1 MPTAH
6 LSGDL
11 TSEDVARLAEHFEP
25 LRAEELVEFAAE
37 RFGGRMVLTCSWQ
50 LGTSILVH
58 MTREVAPQTRLVE
71 IDTGLL
77 FAETHATRERLV
89 DHYGLE
95 VETLRPLQSVEE
107 QAAAHG
113 AALWEREPD
122 RCCGLRKVAPL
133 EQAIRDAD
141 GWLTGIR
148 RDQTT
153 QRARAPKLVL
163 DATPRRRQGAAARRL
178 ERARLLALHPSQRH
192 PVQRAARSRL
202 PVDRL
207 HALHA
212 RRSAAART
220 HAPAAG
226 PAAARPSAACTSP
239 DLTAHR
245 DRLNG

>member
-1 MPTAH
+1 VTTAH

-11 TSEDVARLAEHFEP
+11 TSEAVARLAEHFEP

-37 RFGGRMVLTCSWQ
+37 QFGGRMVLTCSWQ

-77 FAETHATRERLV
+77 FSETHATRERLV
-89 DHYGLE
+89 ERYGLE
-95 VETLRPLQSVEE
+95 VETLRPLQTVEE

-163 DATPRRRQGAAARRL
+163 DASRGVVKVQPLVDWSERDCWRYIYQNGIPYNELHDRGFPSIGCTPCT
-178 ERARLLALHPSQRH
+178 
-192 PVQRAARSRL
+192 RAAGSGEDARAGRWAGSAKSECG
-202 PVDRL
+202 L
-207 HALHA
+207 HVA
-212 RRSAAART
+212 
-220 HAPAAG
+220 
-226 PAAARPSAACTSP
+226 
-239 DLTAHR
+239 
-245 DRLNG
+245 

>member
-1 MPTAH
+1 VPTAH

-25 LRAEELVEFAAE
+25 LRAEELVQFAAE

-58 MTREVAPQTRLVE
+58 MTRQVAPETRLVE

-77 FAETHATRERLV
+77 FPETHATRQRLL

-95 VETLRPLQSVEE
+95 VETLRPLQTVEE
-107 QAAAHG
+107 QAATHG
-113 AALWEREPD
+113 DALWARDPD

-133 EQAIRDAD
+133 EQAIRHAD

-153 QRARAPKLVL
+153 ARALAPKLVL
-163 DATPRRRQGAAARRL
+163 DANRGVVKVQPLVDWSESDCWRYVFQNGIPYNEMHDRGYPSIGCTPCT
-178 ERARLLALHPSQRH
+178 
-192 PVQRAARSRL
+192 RAAGSGEDARAGRWAGNSKTECG
-202 PVDRL
+202 L
-207 HALHA
+207 HAA
-212 RRSAAART
+212 
-220 HAPAAG
+220 
-226 PAAARPSAACTSP
+226 
-239 DLTAHR
+239 
-245 DRLNG
+245 

>member
-1 MPTAH
+1 MPTAD
-6 LSGDL
+6 LTGDL

-71 IDTGLL
+71 
-77 FAETHATRERLV
+77 R
-89 DHYGLE
+89 YGLE
-95 VETLRPLQSVEE
+95 VETLRPLQSVEQ
-107 QAAAHG
+107 QAVTHG

-163 DATPRRRQGAAARRL
+163 DASRGVVKVQPLVDWSERDCWRYIHRNGVPYNELHDRGFPSIGCTPCTRTVGSDEDARAGRWAGSGKT
-178 ERARLLALHPSQRH
+178 ECGLH
-192 PVQRAARSRL
+192 VA
-202 PVDRL
+202 
-207 HALHA
+207 
-212 RRSAAART
+212 
-220 HAPAAG
+220 
-226 PAAARPSAACTSP
+226 
-239 DLTAHR
+239 
-245 DRLNG
+245 

>member
-1 MPTAH
+1 MPTAN

-11 TSEDVARLAEHFEP
+11 ASEDVARLAEHFEP

-37 RFGGRMVLTCSWQ
+37 TFGARMVLTCSWQ

-77 FAETHATRERLV
+77 FEETHETRRRLV
-89 DHYGLE
+89 ERYGLE
-95 VETLRPLQSVEE
+95 VETVRPLQSVEE
-107 QAAAHG
+107 QAVTHG

-141 GWLTGIR
+141 SWLTGIR

-153 QRARAPKLVL
+153 QRAGAPKLVL
-163 DATPRRRQGAAARRL
+163 DANRGVVKVQPLVDWSERDCWRYIHRHGIPYNELHDRGFPSIGCTPCTRTVGSDEDARAGRWAGSGKT
-178 ERARLLALHPSQRH
+178 ECGLH
-192 PVQRAARSRL
+192 VA
-202 PVDRL
+202 
-207 HALHA
+207 
-212 RRSAAART
+212 
-220 HAPAAG
+220 
-226 PAAARPSAACTSP
+226 
-239 DLTAHR
+239 
-245 DRLNG
+245 

>member
-11 TSEDVARLAEHFEP
+11 TSEDVARLAQHFEP

-37 RFGGRMVLTCSWQ
+37 RFGAQLVLTCSWQ

-58 MTREVAPQTRLVE
+58 MTRQVAPQTRLVE

-77 FAETHATRERLV
+77 FAETHATRRRLV

-107 QAAAHG
+107 QADAHG
-113 AALWEREPD
+113 GALWERDPD

-133 EQAIRDAD
+133 ERAIRDAG

-148 RDQTT
+148 RDQTSH
-153 QRARAPKLVL
+153 RARAPKLVL
-163 DATPRRRQGAAARRL
+163 DAGRGVVKVQPLVDWSERDCWRYVHRHGIPYNELHDRGFPSIGCTPCTRRISDDEDARAGRWAGSGKS
-178 ERARLLALHPSQRH
+178 ECGLH
-192 PVQRAARSRL
+192 VA
-202 PVDRL
+202 
-207 HALHA
+207 
-212 RRSAAART
+212 
-220 HAPAAG
+220 
-226 PAAARPSAACTSP
+226 
-239 DLTAHR
+239 
-245 DRLNG
+245 